1 MYITIENE
9 VVNKDYFKK
18 ASRIIFASC
27 HYIECLVQWVMKII
41 EIDMLV
47 CFMVLSLPVVEMTS
61 VMNVS

>member
-9 VVNKDYFKK
+9 VVTK
-18 ASRIIFASC
+18 IILKRLQESSLRLVI
-27 HYIECLVQWVMKII
+27 YIECLVRWVMKII